1 MIDDKI
7 IDIRTVQSSA
17 IRILV
22 EALKEILT
30 DTNLQIDET
39 GIKLIAM
46 DSSHTVLIHMKLYA
60 ENFEFFIVK
69 IKILIN

>member
-1 MIDDKI
+1 MDDDKI

-17 IRILV
+17 IRILI

-46 DSSHTVLIHMKLYA
+46 DSSHTVLIHMKLDSSK
-60 ENFEFFIVK
+60 F
-69 IKILIN
+69 